1 MDRAVIE
8 EIIGKEGIYGTNDRN
23 RKGNRIMDKDY
34 QKVSKKAVL
43 LLMLI
48 IFIVVGIGGYVFKV
62 IWKKHVDSTVE
73 RDCTKLIELIG
84 KERDEVKEIMGDDGV
99 YEGTYNLIYEDF
111 KLMKCSPTYLSV
123 NFFEQREATFDWTYI
138 NGIVEIKNTYDLIAE
153 KITDILG
160 SDKIIYTEQEDILM
174 WQYDY
179 YNIIT
184 LRMEPY
190 MEPGDTSNVVS
201 KQQITIR
208 HQCTDIG

>member
-99 YEGTYNLIYEDF
+99 YEGTYNLI
-111 KLMKCSPTYLSV
+111 
-123 NFFEQREATFDWTYI
+123 
-138 NGIVEIKNTYDLIAE
+138 
-153 KITDILG
+153 
-160 SDKIIYTEQEDILM
+160 
-174 WQYDY
+174 
-179 YNIIT
+179 
-184 LRMEPY
+184 
-190 MEPGDTSNVVS
+190 
-201 KQQITIR
+201 
-208 HQCTDIG
+208 

>member
-48 IFIVVGIGGYVFKV
+48 IFK
-62 IWKKHVDSTVE
+62 
-73 RDCTKLIELIG
+73 
-84 KERDEVKEIMGDDGV
+84 
-99 YEGTYNLIYEDF
+99 
-111 KLMKCSPTYLSV
+111 
-123 NFFEQREATFDWTYI
+123 QREATFDWTYI